1 MTSKSVLVAVIEHAL
16 SQEPCASC
24 QVADDWRE
32 RWPVKLPELFKC
44 DVDESYPCCP
54 WTMREFPWK
63 RTAMYMFVDYDKE
76 VRDD

>member
-32 RWPVKLPELFKC
+32 RWSVKLPELFKC
-44 DVDESYPCCP
+44 DVDERYPCCP

-63 RTAMYMFVDYDKE
+63 RTAMYVFVDYDKE